1 MNINQVSVVSNT
13 SLQQNTARNNMLNEN
28 LVNSEKRYKSAPD
41 SEKVTAGLPSLDE
54 LAKAVEETNKVIQSV
69 RKNLKFGVH
78 EDTSRVFVE
87 VRDTDTDEVIKELPP
102 KEFLDMVAKIREYV
116 GLMVD
121 EKI

>member
-28 LVNSEKRYKSAPD
+28 LPNSEKRYKSAPD